1 MKLIFLPVPLNKE
14 LIKDPF
20 WWFGLILGP
29 AFFCIFLFFVDLV
42 PGKPEVSIMA
52 GITLWIASWWMTE
65 VVDLAVTSML
75 PLVLLPLTGIMDAR
89 TAAIQY
95 NDQVIFLFV
104 GGFILSFAIE
114 KWGLHKRISLKVLSL
129 IGSSPVN
136 ILAGIMLSTA
146 FISMWMSNTATVMML
161 LSAVLAI
168 IYHIETEVSEKHS
181 KKIGA
186 ALLLGLAYAGSIGG
200 MATLV
205 GTPTNMI
212 FSSYYQSNF
221 PDKVPV
227 AFFEWFKLGF
237 PVAILLLV
245 ATYLILKQI
254 YLKKETNIRFD
265 KTYFKDAY
273 KTLGKFSYE
282 EKWVIVIFGIT
293 ALLWFTRSN
302 MDMGMVAMT
311 GWSQLFKNPEFIQDS
326 TVAVFMATLLFI
338 IPGKKNKGEALL
350 VWEDVKKLPY
360 DIILLFGSGF
370 ALAKGF
376 EVSGLSNWLAA
387 QLNFLKGFNPYLMVL
402 GVCFTVCIISEFAS
416 NVASIQL
423 VLPILSALS
432 ISVEVDPLILMIP
445 ATLAASLGFMLP
457 VATAANTIVFG
468 TKKVP
473 LRNMLRS
480 GFWIDLAGI
489 ILISFVGLALLE

>member
-1 MKLIFLPVPLNKE
+1 MPLNKV
-14 LIKDPF
+14 LLKDPY
-20 WWFGLILGP
+20 WWFGLISGP
-29 AFFCIFLFFVDLV
+29 FAFCLMVFVDDLV
-42 PGKPEVSIMA
+42 PGKPEVSMMA
-52 GITLWIASWWMTE
+52 GITLWIACWWMTE
-65 VVDLAVTSML
+65 VIDIAITSLL

-89 TAAIQY
+89 TAALQY

-104 GGFILSFAIE
+104 GGFIISFAIE
-114 KWGLHKRISLKVLSL
+114 KWGLHKRISLKILSL
-129 IGSSPVN
+129 IGSSPVK

-168 IYHIETEVSEKHS
+168 IYHIESEISESHS
-181 KKIGA
+181 KKIAA

-212 FSSYYQSNF
+212 FSSYYQINF
-221 PDKVPV
+221 PNKEPI
-227 AFFEWFKLGF
+227 AFFEWFKYGF
-237 PVAILLLV
+237 PITVSLLL
-245 ATYLILKQI
+245 ATFFILKRI

-265 KTYFKDAY
+265 KTYFKEGY
-273 KTLGKFSYE
+273 QSLGKFSYE
-282 EKWVIVIFGIT
+282 EKWVMLIFGIT
-293 ALLWFTRSN
+293 ALLWFTRST
-302 MDMGMVAMT
+302 MDLGFLTIT
-311 GWSQLFKNPEFIQDS
+311 GWSQSFKNPDFIQDS
-326 TVAVFMATLLFI
+326 TVAIFMATLLFI

-350 VWEDVKKLPY
+350 VWDDVKKLPY

-376 EVSGLSNWLAA
+376 EVSGLSQWLAT
-387 QLNFLKGFNPYLMVL
+387 QLNFLKGSNPYLMVL

-432 ISVEVDPLILMIP
+432 ISIEVDPLILMIP

-473 LRNMLRS
+473 LRNMLRC

-489 ILISFVGLALLE
+489 VLISFAGLALLE

>member
-1 MKLIFLPVPLNKE
+1 MPLNKV
-14 LIKDPF
+14 LLKDPY
-20 WWFGLILGP
+20 WWLWVISGP
-29 AFFCIFLFFVDLV
+29 IAFCLMVFAVDLV
-42 PGKPEVSIMA
+42 PGKPEVSMMA
-52 GITLWIASWWMTE
+52 GITLWIACWWMTE
-65 VVDLAVTSML
+65 VIDLAITSLL

-89 TAAIQY
+89 TAALQY

-129 IGSSPVN
+129 IGTSPVK

-168 IYHIETEVSEKHS
+168 IYHIESEVTESHS
-181 KKIGA
+181 KKIAA

-212 FSSYYQSNF
+212 FSSYYQINF
-221 PDKVPV
+221 PQKEPI
-227 AFFEWFKLGF
+227 AFFEWFKFGF
-237 PVAILLLV
+237 PVTVGLLF
-245 ATYLILKQI
+245 ATFFILKRI
-254 YLKKETNIRFD
+254 YLKKETNVRFD
-265 KTYFKDAY
+265 KTYFKEGY
-273 KTLGKFSYE
+273 RSLGKFSYE
-282 EKWVIVIFGIT
+282 EKWVMLIFGIT
-293 ALLWFTRSN
+293 AVLWFTRST
-302 MDMGMVAMT
+302 MDLGMITMT
-311 GWSQLFKNPEFIQDS
+311 GWSQLFKNPDYIQDS

-338 IPGKKNKGEALL
+338 IPGKKNKSEALL
-350 VWEDVKKLPY
+350 VWDDVKKLPY

-376 EVSGLSNWLAA
+376 EVSGLSNWLAT
-387 QLNFLKGFNPYLMVL
+387 QLNFLKGSNPYLMVL

-432 ISVEVDPLILMIP
+432 ISIEVDPLILMIP

-480 GFWIDLAGI
+480 GFWIDLAGVV
-489 ILISFVGLALLE
+489 LISFAGLALLDR

>member
-1 MKLIFLPVPLNKE
+1 MVF
-14 LIKDPF
+14 
-20 WWFGLILGP
+20 
-29 AFFCIFLFFVDLV
+29 AVDLV
-42 PGKPEVSIMA
+42 PGKPEVSMMA
-52 GITLWIASWWMTE
+52 GITLWIACWWMTE
-65 VVDLAVTSML
+65 VIDLAITSLL

-89 TAAIQY
+89 TAALQY

-129 IGSSPVN
+129 IGTSPVK

-168 IYHIETEVSEKHS
+168 IYHIESEVTESHS
-181 KKIGA
+181 KKIAA

-212 FSSYYQSNF
+212 FSSYYQINF
-221 PDKVPV
+221 PQKEPI
-227 AFFEWFKLGF
+227 AFFEWFKFGF
-237 PVAILLLV
+237 PVTLGLLF
-245 ATYLILKQI
+245 ATFFILKRI
-254 YLKKETNIRFD
+254 YLKKETNVRFD
-265 KTYFKDAY
+265 KTYFKEGY
-273 KTLGKFSYE
+273 QSLGKFSYE
-282 EKWVIVIFGIT
+282 EKWVMLIFGIT
-293 ALLWFTRSN
+293 AVLWFTRST
-302 MDMGMVAMT
+302 MDLGMITMT
-311 GWSQLFKNPEFIQDS
+311 GWSQLFKNPDYIQDS

-338 IPGKKNKGEALL
+338 IPGKKNKSEALL
-350 VWEDVKKLPY
+350 VWDDVKKLPY

-376 EVSGLSNWLAA
+376 EVSGLSNWLAT
-387 QLNFLKGFNPYLMVL
+387 QLNFLKGSNPYLMVL

-432 ISVEVDPLILMIP
+432 ISIEVDPLILMIP

-480 GFWIDLAGI
+480 GFWIDLAGVV
-489 ILISFVGLALLE
+489 LISFAGLALLDS